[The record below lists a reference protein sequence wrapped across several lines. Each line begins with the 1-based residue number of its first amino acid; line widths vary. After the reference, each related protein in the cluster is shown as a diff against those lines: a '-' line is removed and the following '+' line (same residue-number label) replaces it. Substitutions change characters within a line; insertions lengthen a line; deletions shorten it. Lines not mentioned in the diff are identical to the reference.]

1 MKNSISG
8 AAEFKKESF
17 DVIMESVF
25 SGILRRFKTA
35 ENINSLFCFLWMCL
49 EMNGEE
55 ISKSCKEFARFYFLD
70 VCEEDLISDILHLKP
85 IHKANFGEK
94 TLKPI
99 DLLNIIHKQNL

>member
-55 ISKSCKEFARFYFLD
+55 ISKSCNHLNFSTHSFRFFSPKSRTK
-70 VCEEDLISDILHLKP
+70 V
-85 IHKANFGEK
+85 
-94 TLKPI
+94 
-99 DLLNIIHKQNL
+99 